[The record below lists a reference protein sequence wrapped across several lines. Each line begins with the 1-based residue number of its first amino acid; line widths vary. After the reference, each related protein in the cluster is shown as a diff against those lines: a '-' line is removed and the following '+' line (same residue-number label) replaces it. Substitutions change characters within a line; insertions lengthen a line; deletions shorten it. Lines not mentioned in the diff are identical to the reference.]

1 MIVAYYLIG
10 LPTACVLA
18 FSAKQGAAGMVS
30 GMLIGKCSHALA
42 FGWLTARTDWE
53 VAAANAARRVK
64 EEAAA
69 ADITHVIAEP
79 AGSREET
86 FSKSLG
92 GKIHLL
98 SSRHATTPAG
108 AWRTICGWHFAK
120 RSCAWRLATDAEAE
134 ASGRP
139 WCDKCMAGR
148 QRQRCCEHLHDAA
161 QCVTVVRC
169 R

>member
-69 ADITHVIAEP
+69 AA
-79 AGSREET
+79 
-86 FSKSLG
+86 
-92 GKIHLL
+92 
-98 SSRHATTPAG
+98 AG
-108 AWRTICGWHFAK
+108 ATPSGEMSKAEEEVEEADQDEQGKTEVQPGDVVLTGDSLHHEE
-120 RSCAWRLATDAEAE
+120 RLGVYRRRDE
-134 ASGRP
+134 S
-139 WCDKCMAGR
+139 
-148 QRQRCCEHLHDAA
+148 
-161 QCVTVVRC
+161 
-169 R
+169 